1 MTVALRP
8 LPRRLLDRDP
18 VDGKGRLTPTDE
30 SRTCTIIADEH
41 RPFREGV
48 RSYLGFGFTTVGE
61 AGSVSELAQAVTRTA
76 SVDLVLISETLLGGG
91 FAAAVDVIPPNAKFV
106 VFASE
111 TRDENLFK
119 ALNLGASGYLLK
131 NIPATRLDP
140 TLRAVMGGEQAL
152 DRSAAARLADQIARR
167 GRMKHLRLPTGER
180 VVLTAREHDV
190 AVLLLADRSTK
201 AIADELGIS
210 SITVRRHISVLMRK
224 LSVGTRTAAIQL
236 LAG

>member
-8 LPRRLLDRDP
+8 PRRLLDRDP
-18 VDGKGRLTPTDE
+18 VGGNGRLTPTDE

-48 RSYLGFGFTTVGE
+48 RSYLGFGFSPVGE
-61 AGSVSELAQAVTRTA
+61 AGSVSELAQAVALTA

-91 FAAAVDVIPPNAKFV
+91 LAAAVEVIPRTAKFV
-106 VFASE
+106 VFATE
-111 TRDENLFK
+111 TRDEKLFE

-152 DRSAAARLADQIARR
+152 DRSAAARLAEQIARR
-167 GRMKHLRLPTGER
+167 GRMKHLRLPSGER
-180 VVLTAREHDV
+180 VTLTAREHDV
-190 AVLLLADRSTK
+190 AVALLAERSTK
-201 AIADELGIS
+201 AIAGELGIS
-210 SITVRRHISVLMRK
+210 SVTVRRHISVLMSK
-224 LSVGTRTAAIQL
+224 LGVATRAAAIQL
-236 LAG
+236 LAE